1 MPSGNS
7 KICTP
12 EYNNTLNEKDEIKCS
27 IQSVK
32 TNYQEEFDD
41 SSDWEEE
48 PLPSSDVILGISY
61 YTEKE
66 SAYTSSP
73 ATKIESATKIK
84 PKFPG
89 PAGFLST
96 DSKVKTLID

>member
-1 MPSGNS
+1 M
-7 KICTP
+7 CTP
-12 EYNNTLNEKDEIKCS
+12 GNNNTLNEKDEIKCS
-27 IQSVK
+27 IQSLK

-41 SSDWEEE
+41 FSYWEEE
-48 PLPSSDVILGISY
+48 PLPSSDVISGISY
-61 YTEKE
+61 HTEKE
-66 SAYTSSP
+66 SAYTNSP
-73 ATKIESATKIK
+73 STKIESATKIK